1 MILQQLSQGFTCLVL
16 SMQGQ
21 NLLTDTPD
29 HITSMLQLL
38 LAMAKRQTLVVKVL
52 DYVKEAWI
60 DSIFS
65 TIMDDDEENVIQLF

>member
-1 MILQQLSQGFTCLVL
+1 
-16 SMQGQ
+16 MQGQ